1 MYNEYFGF
9 LETPFNVTPN
19 PKYFY
24 SNPTY
29 QEAYASLLYGVR
41 ERKGFIV
48 LTGEVGTGKT
58 TLLRRLMNSPE
69 ENVELVFFYNTT
81 LSFEELVS
89 FACDELGLPVK
100 GSGRLQ
106 KIQALNEF
114 LIAQSQRG
122 GTVVLLVDEAQ
133 NLTDDVLENLRLL
146 SNLET
151 SSEKLLQI
159 VLVGQTELET
169 KLAQP
174 QLRQVKQRVALHCRL
189 DRLKDREVGPFINY
203 RLRRAGCEREDL
215 FTADAVRDIA
225 YYSKGIPRLINIICD
240 NALLIGYATSA
251 KRISGDVIREV
262 AGDLQLDDAD
272 RRVVDGGPVT
282 TEAVTI
288 IGGKNAYEKQ
298 SKAGEEPAFHRQRNI
313 KPVLVGSFAAVL
325 LLVFFIG
332 GLAFYGASFHPS
344 LSDVFFSHLR
354 QAKTQATTRQEPS
367 GNSMA
372 GSEAGKSTETGTT
385 ALLSA
390 GQAEAAGSSNN
401 PTGGPEKVQS
411 ASAGNSTQSIREES
425 VGISDERRNRSVVIQ
440 SGNTISRI
448 ASQVY
453 GADRMLLGLDLLKE
467 FNPRIEDLN
476 WVVAGQQISLPP
488 LTRETLLR
496 RQPDNRYRIV
506 LGSFVNSE
514 DAEKLGRV
522 VRLKGYETRITPRKV
537 SNKIVLHRVEIEGLE
552 SLDAANQAWNL
563 ATANHWMSFTNGSGQ
578 QER

>member
-24 SNPTY
+24 SNPAY

-69 ENVELVFFYNTT
+69 ENVRIVFFYNTT

-100 GSGRLQ
+100 GTGRLQ
-106 KIQALNEF
+106 QIQALNKF
-114 LIAQSQRG
+114 LIAQSQCG

-189 DRLKDREVGPFINY
+189 DRLKDREVGAFINY
-203 RLRRAGCEREDL
+203 RLRMASYEGEDL
-215 FTADAVRDIA
+215 FTADAIRDIA
-225 YYSKGIPRLINIICD
+225 SYSKGIPRLINIICD
-240 NALLIGYATSA
+240 NALLIGYAMSA
-251 KRISGDVIREV
+251 KKISGDVIREV
-262 AGDLQLDDAD
+262 AGDLQLDDTA
-272 RRVVDGGPVT
+272 RRVVDGEPVR
-282 TEAVTI
+282 TETVTSM
-288 IGGKNAYEKQ
+288 GGKN
-298 SKAGEEPAFHRQRNI
+298 SHDEEPVVRRQRHA
-313 KPVLVGSFAAVL
+313 KSLWVGSFAAATL
-325 LLVFFIG
+325 LLFFIG
-332 GLAFYGASFHPS
+332 GMAFYGAGFDAR
-344 LSDVFFSHLR
+344 LSNLFSQLR
-354 QAKTQATTRQEPS
+354 RVKIQDTTWQEPS
-367 GNSMA
+367 ISIV
-372 GSEAGKSTETGTT
+372 GSESGKSTSEEAGET

-390 GQAEAAGSSNN
+390 RQAEAAAFSNN
-401 PTGGPEKVQS
+401 P
-411 ASAGNSTQSIREES
+411 
-425 VGISDERRNRSVVIQ
+425 DELRNRYVVVQ
-440 SGNTISRI
+440 SGNTVSRI

-453 GADRMLLGLDLLKE
+453 GTDRMLLGMDLLKE
-467 FNPRIEDLN
+467 FNPDIEDLN
-476 WVVAGQQISLPP
+476 WVVAGQQLSLPP

-496 RQPDNRYRIV
+496 RQSD
-506 LGSFVNSE
+506 GSHHLILDSFFNAQGAV
-514 DAEKLGRV
+514 KLGQA
-522 VRLKGYETRITPRKV
+522 VRLKGYSVAITPRKV
-537 SNKIVLHRVEIEGLE
+537 FNNFLVHRVEIRGLK
-552 SLDAANQAWNL
+552 SLEDAYRAWEV
-563 ATANHWMSFTNGSGQ
+563 ATAARWIAAADSSAYK
-578 QER
+578 ESP